1 MTLCVFQET
10 QVIIVGNENLQTEN
24 PAFELT
30 TESFC
35 IKKAIIILAAYT
47 FETFWQA
54 DQRSRI

>member
-1 MTLCVFQET
+1 MFQET